1 MIYWYT
7 CFFLARNI
15 TAREQPLSHGDH
27 RGYGAIAGSTTWKRI
42 GWGKHFSRLGWMSKS
57 AIKNHQFNHHKKK
70 KNIELPQV
78 GGMPNFGQ
86 TIWQF
91 TQLSFGHHHPK
102 KALRV
107 SWKRRKRF
115 EWIVAAVNP
124 PNKKEV
130 KSHWTSDRVELFIVF
145 YLFGDYIMFILRTS
159 LLDIEHVP

>member
-1 MIYWYT
+1 
-7 CFFLARNI
+7 
-15 TAREQPLSHGDH
+15 
-27 RGYGAIAGSTTWKRI
+27 
-42 GWGKHFSRLGWMSKS
+42 
-57 AIKNHQFNHHKKK
+57 
-70 KNIELPQV
+70 LPQV
-78 GGMPNFGQ
+78 GGMPNFGE

-159 LLDIEHVP
+159 LLDIEHVPQCCVVSELRMNLSRVPLRNIWETCQWLHFPGTLCSSDHQIEWTNTSESILELQDCLRSINSPY